1 MLRRSAP
8 DPQLLEL
15 FERAGANAERG
26 AALLRDTFAAVPDAD
41 AQVREVSHCEH
52 EGDRIT
58 HSILS
63 RLAEQGRR
71 THLDAADVHALAVAL
86 DDVVDFAEEA
96 ADQLGRYRV
105 EAPMEQAEA
114 IGDLLVA
121 ATHEVTVALHEL
133 RNGMDL
139 MAHLVE
145 IHRLEDEADQ
155 LVRLRRAAVRAR
167 DRPDDRDPLEGHLR
181 DARGVS
187 RRLRAGRQ
195 RPRGHHAQAALAALR
210 SPASARKDDR
220 RGVAG
225 ALYVDLAKL

>member
-1 MLRRSAP
+1 MRSRPAP

-15 FERAGANAERG
+15 FERAGANAELGVAR
-26 AALLRDTFAAVPDAD
+26 LRDTLSAVPDA
-41 AQVREVSHCEH
+41 AEQVHEVYLCEQ

-58 HSILS
+58 HEILR

-86 DDVVDFAEEA
+86 YDVVDFAEEA
-96 ADQLGRYRV
+96 ADQLGRYGV

-121 ATHEVTVALHEL
+121 AAREVTAALREL

-139 MAHLVE
+139 AEHIVE

-155 LVRLRRAAVRAR
+155 VVRAAVAQLFAHGI
-167 DRPDDRDPLEGHLR
+167 DPMIVIRWKDIFETLESAVDACETVANVLEGISLKR
-181 DARGVS
+181 
-187 RRLRAGRQ
+187 
-195 RPRGHHAQAALAALR
+195 
-210 SPASARKDDR
+210 R
-220 RGVAG
+220 RGR
-225 ALYVDLAKL
+225 